1 MFRASPPISEQVYE
15 PDHPNVAIDV
25 HNLGLVLLDL
35 GDFKEA
41 RKCFE
46 RALKIDEQVYGPDH
60 PNVAIRVNNLGGV
73 LRDLGD
79 LQEARKRISSNAWK
93 ELSKPHF
100 ILFNLFIELNALL
113 FVKSVLWYF
122 SMS

>member
-60 PNVAIRVNNLGGV
+60 PNTKIVADNLNSFSLKAELISIAYLCHNMV
-73 LRDLGD
+73 TLR
-79 LQEARKRISSNAWK
+79 
-93 ELSKPHF
+93 H
-100 ILFNLFIELNALL
+100 
-113 FVKSVLWYF
+113 
-122 SMS
+122 